1 MHSSTPKDASQPLRM
16 SRRSL
21 LSGFGLGAGAALL
34 VSTAPQAHA
43 AGAEVSLT
51 PGEET
56 TEVAT
61 TDGTTVTVPV
71 LLGGTLTITGGS
83 LPAGTR
89 IALTWSS
96 ALYTTEEAPAITRD
110 DEAFDCAFEAEPT
123 DDGTTGSAAV
133 LLGAVLPEGAFTL
146 ALGSVRALTYPDD
159 IIAPPTATTIA
170 LALPDGDREV
180 TQEPADTGTSTDLL
194 WGATIGVTWTA
205 LRWADGFHLW
215 KPDTVALHSVGPS
228 PVPAGTVIDVQVDAG
243 AFTDLAVG
251 PEDAEASGS
260 VQGTVLR
267 ASYPIPEP
275 VAADTILA
283 IPIVATAAELSGE
296 LASYEPPLLALTNA
310 AASQTQRLTG
320 LETVSRQDNAVDAAS
335 KVLYGMGEE

>member
-1 MHSSTPKDASQPLRM
+1 M

-21 LSGFGLGAGAALL
+21 ICGLGLGAGAALL
-34 VSTAPQAHA
+34 VSTAPQVHA
-43 AGAEVSLT
+43 AGVEVSLT

-61 TDGTTVTVPV
+61 TAGTTMTVPV
-71 LLGGTLTITGGS
+71 LLGGILTVAGGN

-89 IALTWSS
+89 IALSWSS
-96 ALYTTEEAPAITRD
+96 ALYTTEEAPAIIRD

-123 DDGTTGSAAV
+123 DDGATGSAAV
-133 LLGAVLPEGAFTL
+133 LLGAELPEGTFTL
-146 ALGSVRALTYPDD
+146 VLGSVRALTYPDD

-205 LRWADGFHLW
+205 LRWADGFRLW

-251 PEDAEASGS
+251 PEDAAASGS

-275 VAADTILA
+275 VAADTILV
-283 IPIVATAAELSGE
+283 IPIMASAAELSGE
-296 LASYEPPLLALTNA
+296 LASYEPALLALTNA
-310 AASQTQRLTG
+310 GASSNQRLTG
-320 LETVSRQDNAVDAAS
+320 LETATREDNAVDVAS
-335 KVLYGMGEE
+335 KVFYGMDEG

>member
-1 MHSSTPKDASQPLRM
+1 M

-21 LSGFGLGAGAALL
+21 ICGLGLRAGAALL

-43 AGAEVSLT
+43 AGVEVSLT
-51 PGEET
+51 PGEEA

-61 TDGTTVTVPV
+61 TAGTTMTVPV
-71 LLGGTLTITGGS
+71 LLGGTLTVAGGS

-89 IALTWSS
+89 MALTWSS
-96 ALYTTEEAPAITRD
+96 ALYAAEEAPAITRD
-110 DEAFDCAFEAEPT
+110 DEAFDCAFEAEPA
-123 DDGTTGSAAV
+123 DDGTTGSATV
-133 LLGAVLPEGAFTL
+133 LLGAQLPEGEFTL

-159 IIAPPTATTIA
+159 IIAPPAATTVT

-228 PVPAGTVIDVQVDAG
+228 SVPAGTVIDVQVDAG

-251 PEDAEASGS
+251 PEDAAASGS
-260 VQGTVLR
+260 IQGTVLR

-275 VAADTILA
+275 VAADTILV
-283 IPIVATAAELSGE
+283 IPIVAKTVELSGE

-310 AASQTQRLTG
+310 DASQTQRLTG
-320 LETVSRQDNAVDAAS
+320 LETATREDNAVDAAS